1 MAIDLRKKSESL
13 QRLFWADFTMN
24 IHSKEPPHSCGFDS
38 CGRHLF
44 ASLKLSAL
52 TKKAEPYGLV
62 CGGLSE
68 SAAISM
74 IHGRCTQVQRRL
86 TPQRHSKF
94 AASSIE
100 PEPL

>member
-1 MAIDLRKKSESL
+1 MFSLSLSEVL
-13 QRLFWADFTMN
+13 ADPLSPYSRTKN
-24 IHSKEPPHSCGFDS
+24 
-38 CGRHLF
+38 LF